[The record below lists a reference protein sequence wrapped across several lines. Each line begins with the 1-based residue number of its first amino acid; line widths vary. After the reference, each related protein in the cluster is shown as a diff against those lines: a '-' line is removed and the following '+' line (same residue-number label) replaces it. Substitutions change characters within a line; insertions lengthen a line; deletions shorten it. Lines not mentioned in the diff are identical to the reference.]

1 MDDLLH
7 LKPNFANSLL
17 DLQENGDA
25 LEGVYSFTKM
35 YKFNKLISALHQEYA
50 AEEHLHGCNILFC
63 FLRV

>member
-1 MDDLLH
+1 MIFTCQT
-7 LKPNFANSLL
+7 KFCEQP